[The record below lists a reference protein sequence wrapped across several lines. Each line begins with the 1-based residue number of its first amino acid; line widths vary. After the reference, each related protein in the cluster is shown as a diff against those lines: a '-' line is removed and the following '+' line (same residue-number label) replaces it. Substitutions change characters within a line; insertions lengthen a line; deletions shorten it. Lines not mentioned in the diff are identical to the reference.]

1 MWKIYNETIQIQS
14 NPLLLG
20 LGVVG
25 QAMMPRLSNA
35 ILPHHILQ
43 KEKEENL
50 AVVSCKLVNYW
61 DLSSRVSSIGS
72 CLVEGANAI
81 MQYYPS
87 KQ

>member
-61 DLSSRVSSIGS
+61 NL
-72 CLVEGANAI
+72 LKWVE
-81 MQYYPS
+81 
-87 KQ
+87 